1 MPAST
6 LGLVTRRARSL
17 LDADLAMLV
26 LPAPDEDN
34 TLVVRV
40 ADGLAAR
47 ELLGS
52 TLPADH
58 SMAGLAMRDRE
69 PALIADGSKDPRLF
83 RPPAWPHDIGATLIV
98 PLHARGETLGSMTI
112 ARQRGRPRFLTSD
125 VTFMKTFAAHATLA
139 MADARQQEE
148 LRLLRSVEER
158 ERMADSLRDTVASRR
173 YSVGLT
179 LHVLLQSDLS
189 QGAHGADLERDRR
202 ARRDDC
208 RAA

>member
-112 ARQRGRPRFLTSD
+112 AR
-125 VTFMKTFAAHATLA
+125 
-139 MADARQQEE
+139 
-148 LRLLRSVEER
+148 
-158 ERMADSLRDTVASRR
+158 
-173 YSVGLT
+173 
-179 LHVLLQSDLS
+179 
-189 QGAHGADLERDRR
+189 
-202 ARRDDC
+202 
-208 RAA
+208 